1 MLRRAGAPL
10 HAGLGAGRCDAARA
24 GPDGAALPGDERA
37 RVERRR
43 DGDVP
48 GLRRTTRRGD
58 ASARLWVYGRAGEA
72 CRVCGEPIVIER
84 RGPQARST
92 YFCPRCQRRCRL
104 SRCLAPRWRD
114 SCSGSWAP
122 QGGVQL
128 GRPLRMYEAG
138 IPYFLTI
145 RCLQGRLFLRPS
157 ERTNEVIGGVLARAV
172 RLAGVELFAFV
183 FASNHLHLL
192 VRAPRRNVSQ
202 FMQHLL
208 TNLSKK
214 VGAIVG
220 WRGAFWER
228 RYSAEPVLDDEALLG
243 RIRYILSH
251 GVKEGYVATC
261 RDWPGLSS
269 LSMMLEDVPRRYR
282 WFHWSDRWKRAE
294 GGQALRTLR
303 RAMLAQRRAGPRP
316 GSPPGASMT

>member
-1 MLRRAGAPL
+1 M
-10 HAGLGAGRCDAARA
+10 
-24 GPDGAALPGDERA
+24 
-37 RVERRR
+37 
-43 DGDVP
+43 
-48 GLRRTTRRGD
+48 
-58 ASARLWVYGRAGEA
+58 
-72 CRVCGEPIVIER
+72 
-84 RGPQARST
+84 
-92 YFCPRCQRRCRL
+92 
-104 SRCLAPRWRD
+104 
-114 SCSGSWAP
+114 
-122 QGGVQL
+122 
-128 GRPLRMYEAG
+128 GRPLRMYEPG

-202 FMQHLL
+202 FMHHLL

-282 WFHWSDRWKRAE
+282 WFHWSDRWNERK
-294 GGQALRTLR
+294 GGKPCGRFDERCARSEELVLAQVPHPALHDVSARRRTLEMMVPAIEEHGAALHKR
-303 RAMLAQRRAGPRP
+303 FRGRDWILTQRPQFRPQRPARSPRP
-316 GSPPGASMT
+316 LCHTSSRILLEEYREKVRVYTTLFRAASPRWRSGDFTATFPPGANRPMVVIAG

>member
-1 MLRRAGAPL
+1 
-10 HAGLGAGRCDAARA
+10 
-24 GPDGAALPGDERA
+24 
-37 RVERRR
+37 
-43 DGDVP
+43 
-48 GLRRTTRRGD
+48 
-58 ASARLWVYGRAGEA
+58 
-72 CRVCGEPIVIER
+72 
-84 RGPQARST
+84 
-92 YFCPRCQRRCRL
+92 
-104 SRCLAPRWRD
+104 
-114 SCSGSWAP
+114 
-122 QGGVQL
+122 L

-145 RCLQGRLFLRPS
+145 RCIHGRLFLCPS
-157 ERTNEVIGGVLARAV
+157 ERTNEIVGGALARAV

-192 VRAPRRNVSQ
+192 VRAPRCNVSQ

-251 GVKEGYVATC
+251 GVKEGFVASC
-261 RDWPGLSS
+261 REWPGLSS
-269 LSMMLEDVPRRYR
+269 LAMMLDGQPRRYR
-282 WFHWSDRWKRAE
+282 WFHWSDRWKERKAGKPCGRFDE
-294 GGQALRTLR
+294 RCSRGEELVLTPVPLPAFRDEDRRRRTLGSMLQAIEEDGGAKHKCFR
-303 RAMLAQRRAGPRP
+303 GRDWVLAQRPQHRPQRPARSPRPLCHTSSKQLLDEYRDKVRTFTTLFRTASPRWRAGDFAAAFPAGANRP
-316 GSPPGASMT
+316 MVVVAV